1 MLNQEEVVE
10 MRVGVKRGESIRQLA
25 QAMGIS
31 RNTVRRYLRGSEA
44 QRQASVRPGKLDPFK
59 EYLVERIAQ
68 ARPDWI
74 AATVLTREIAERG
87 YEGGVGMVKAFI
99 RAHKP
104 VPRPDPVVRFETAPG
119 IQMQA
124 DFVVFRRRQSP
135 LLAFV
140 ATLGYSRASF
150 VRFTTDEGADTV
162 DACLVQAFEYPHAW
176 LRHRAAGGL
185 TIHRLCR

>member
-10 MRVGVKRGESIRQLA
+10 MRVRVKRGESIRQLA
-25 QAMGIS
+25 QAMGMS
-31 RNTVRRYLRGSEA
+31 RNTVRRYLRGAQA
-44 QRQASVRPGKLDPFK
+44 QRQESARPSKLEPFK

-74 AATVLTREIAERG
+74 AATVLTREIAEHG

-119 IQMQA
+119 VQMQA
-124 DFVVFRRRQSP
+124 DFVVFRRRESP
-135 LLAFV
+135 LLAI
-140 ATLGYSRASF
+140 ARTGWSSDSRCRSS
-150 VRFTTDEGADTV
+150 TDRRWR
-162 DACLVQAFEYPHAW
+162 P
-176 LRHRAAGGL
+176 
-185 TIHRLCR
+185 